1 MVWAVLDCEGI
12 QTSKEHMCIRA
23 MYILLE
29 DEITDKFI
37 EFVPCLDIKEINIK
51 YKKAF
56 NYCKH
61 RIHKLNYY
69 PEIMSGPCFSAST
82 ELKRFIRHNN
92 ITMIYFKGG
101 QMEHRLCKFIG
112 VPSFNIE
119 RFGAPKVN
127 SHDPRIEV
135 QSHLRYLKQY
145 GL

>member
-1 MVWAVLDCEGI
+1 MWGVLDIEGI
-12 QTSKEHMCIRA
+12 QTSKDHICIRA
-23 MYILLE
+23 LYILLE
-29 DEITDKFI
+29 DEVTDKFL
-37 EFVPCLDIKEINIK
+37 EFVPCLDIAEIDVK

-69 PEIMSGPCFSAST
+69 PKIMKGPCLSASS
-82 ELKRFIRHNN
+82 ELKRFIRHN
-92 ITMIYFKGG
+92 ITIIYFKGG
-101 QMEHRLCKFIG
+101 QIEHRLCESIG

-119 RFGAPKVN
+119 RFGAPKVD

-135 QSHLRYLKQY
+135 KLHVEYLKQY